1 MCYNVCWF
9 LTRCFFR
16 ARSGSIPQNRS
27 FQAAIQ
33 TGVVPPALPP
43 PLTDD
48 ENDSSRS
55 KSKNWFNLFRKAPK
69 KREDSISSQHS
80 EGPITP
86 QAGRDDSHLNAR
98 PQHSS
103 SPKILFDN
111 RENQY
116 YSDRQREPS
125 NNSRDSRE
133 QFLAPRPAHPQYNV
147 RDHPRAPPQGPD
159 RPPPQGQD
167 KEGGSH
173 RRSRSTDYQR
183 DAELAAKSG
192 LGYIEHPRRKHPASR
207 DHSHDRNS
215 NHSNKS
221 RESGERMR
229 DSGRDMRY
237 RDEAA
242 RHSPATSYASL
253 DRKRDSPREG
263 PREDHRYNDVPLKT
277 KGFQYS
283 NSLPPR
289 QHYPESQPSP
299 KNYEQSRLYTRPSYQ
314 PMISAPIS
322 QPYRPEAY
330 QNNGRDTPEQLSDV

>member
-1 MCYNVCWF
+1 M
-9 LTRCFFR
+9 
-16 ARSGSIPQNRS
+16 
-27 FQAAIQ
+27 
-33 TGVVPPALPP
+33 
-43 PLTDD
+43 
-48 ENDSSRS
+48 
-55 KSKNWFNLFRKAPK
+55 
-69 KREDSISSQHS
+69 
-80 EGPITP
+80 TP
-86 QAGRDDSHLNAR
+86 QGARDESHLNAR
-98 PQHSS
+98 PQHAS
-103 SPKILFDN
+103 SPKILFD
-111 RENQY
+111 RDNQY
-116 YSDRQREPS
+116 YTDRHREPS

-147 RDHPRAPPQGPD
+147 RDHPRAPPQG
-159 RPPPQGQD
+159 QD
-167 KEGGSH
+167 KEEVSH
-173 RRSRSTDYQR
+173 RRSRSSDYQR

-221 RESGERMR
+221 RDSGERMR
-229 DSGRDMRY
+229 DNGRDMRY

-253 DRKRDSPREG
+253 DRKRDN

-289 QHYPESQPSP
+289 QHYPESTP
-299 KNYEQSRLYTRPSYQ
+299 KNYEQPRLYARPSYQ

-330 QNNGRDTPEQLSDV
+330 HNNGRDTPEQLSDV